1 MTAERAHRYHIVI
14 RTLPGATFIERVGTK
29 KECLEYAN
37 RAPKKYLKLCKM
49 VPVMKWDKEGK
60 RK

>member
-1 MTAERAHRYHIVI
+1 MIATSARRYHIVI
-14 RTLPGATFIERVGTK
+14 RTFPDATFIEYVGTK

-37 RAPKKYLKLCKM
+37 KATKKYLKLCKM
-49 VPVMKWDKEGK
+49 VPVIRWDKKGK